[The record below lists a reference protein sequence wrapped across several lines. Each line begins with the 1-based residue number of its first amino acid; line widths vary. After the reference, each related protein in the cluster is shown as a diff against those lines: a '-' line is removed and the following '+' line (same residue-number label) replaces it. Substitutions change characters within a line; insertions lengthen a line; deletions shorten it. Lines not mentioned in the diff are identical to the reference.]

1 MGKGRE
7 ATGTLPGMQMPNHNR
22 AAASSGLVEARDG
35 TTVVELLVA
44 LVIVTIGLLALAGA
58 AALVARETGRGHREL
73 ALARAARTRLERLT
87 STPCAALA
95 SGSVTANGI
104 AERWTVGE
112 GRNGVRRLVVTVEA
126 LAPAGG
132 ARIVRRLEGS
142 LPCA

>member
-1 MGKGRE
+1 MQTRSCPRPAGHR
-7 ATGTLPGMQMPNHNR
+7 APG
-22 AAASSGLVEARDG
+22 ASRDG
-35 TTVVELLVA
+35 STVVELLIA

-95 SGSVTANGI
+95 SGSAAANGI
-104 AERWTVGE
+104 AERWTVAE
-112 GRNGVRRLVVTVEA
+112 GRNGVRRLVVTAEA
-126 LAPAGG
+126 PASAGG